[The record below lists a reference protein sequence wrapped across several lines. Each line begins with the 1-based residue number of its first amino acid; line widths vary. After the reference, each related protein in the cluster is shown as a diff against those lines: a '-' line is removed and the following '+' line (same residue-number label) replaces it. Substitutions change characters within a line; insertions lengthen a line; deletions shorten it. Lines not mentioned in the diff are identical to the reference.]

1 MAKGKLS
8 WVTVSLNGSTFKLKK
23 KDFDFVSKD
32 GGFEV
37 KGKGNFTGS
46 TFVK

>member
-1 MAKGKLS
+1 M
-8 WVTVSLNGSTFKLKK
+8 TVSLNGSTFKLKK
-23 KDFDFVSKD
+23 KDFDFVLKD

-37 KGKGNFTGS
+37 KGKGNFIGS